1 MKNRS
6 LVEDW
11 MKRANS
17 NLSRAQAGK
26 VSEHILYEDLCYDC
40 QQAAEKAIKA
50 LLISSNIV
58 PQPTHS
64 LSVLIDDLEKNG
76 IDVPDTIKAAI
87 QLSYYAVETRYPGR
101 YEPVNER
108 EYTQAL
114 KMAKTVFS
122 WVSRALRQQ
131 R

>member
-1 MKNRS
+1 MKNRT
-6 LVEDW
+6 LVEQW
-11 MKRANS
+11 
-17 NLSRAQAGK
+17 LSRAQSNLDRARAGK
-26 VSEHILYEDLCYDC
+26 IRDTILYEDLCFDC
-40 QQAAEKAIKA
+40 QQAAEKAVKA
-50 LLISSNIV
+50 LLISNNIV

-87 QLSYYAVETRYPGR
+87 PLSYYAVVTRYPGR

-108 EYTQAL
+108 EYKQAM

-122 WVSRALRQQ
+122 WVTRSFGQQ

>member
-26 VSEHILYEDLCYDC
+26 VSEHILYEDLCFDC
-40 QQAAEKAIKA
+40 QQAAEKAVKA

-108 EYTQAL
+108 EYKQAL

-122 WVSRALRQQ
+122 WVSRALGQQ

>member
-50 LLISSNIV
+50 LLISNNIV

-87 QLSYYAVETRYPGR
+87 PLSYYAVETRYPGR

-108 EYTQAL
+108 EYEQAL

-122 WVSRALRQQ
+122 WVDRALGQQ

>member
-1 MKNRS
+1 M
-6 LVEDW
+6 
-11 MKRANS
+11 S
-17 NLSRAQAGK
+17 N
-26 VSEHILYEDLCYDC
+26 
-40 QQAAEKAIKA
+40 
-50 LLISSNIV
+50 NIV

-87 QLSYYAVETRYPGR
+87 QLSYYAVVTRYPGR

-108 EYTQAL
+108 EYKQAL

-122 WVSRALRQQ
+122 WVTRAFGKNGNDTKASGFVR
-131 R
+131 